1 VRVRVR
7 AGVRVRVRVRVRA
20 RARVRAGVWARVRV
34 TGEEGAKARGA
45 GAELVQPGEERLHL
59 DDDLERL
66 RLETEDQR
74 RLLYDG
80 RARETL
86 GPCQPGTRR
95 CQASELF

>member
-1 VRVRVR
+1 M
-7 AGVRVRVRVRVRA
+7 
-20 RARVRAGVWARVRV
+20 
-34 TGEEGAKARGA
+34 TGRDRPRSKAYHLDSPLTAFRKA
-45 GAELVQPGEERLHL
+45 QQEQHEAQEERRKLA
-59 DDDLERL
+59 
-66 RLETEDQR
+66 EDQR